1 MASVFVRANAAALND
16 SQTAFAGSV
25 AIDRGPIAD
34 LTANSDTIVVA
45 NYGDDSVTVVR
56 PDSAGAPAVV
66 PVEGEPF
73 AVALTDDRAFVV
85 TSDLDADA
93 VQVIDTRTNSV
104 VGHYPLAFSV
114 TAVAASP
121 DGKRA
126 YAARAG
132 HDHVDVA
139 VIDITADR
147 VGTVDIGAGAGST
160 IDALAADPSGRRLY
174 AAVTTSRGSRVV
186 VVDTETAKARKS
198 IAFGAPIR
206 DLAVAAD
213 GTVYALTSDLK
224 ARGVIEVVDPKTF
237 AITASIGAGTL
248 PIQMALS
255 ADGAR
260 AYVVDYDQVAVL
272 CTVTHEVV
280 ETITVGARPA
290 AAALNTEGDRLYV
303 ADVEGSVTAFRVAA
317 PAPMYSP
324 FDAVAFDAVRELAP
338 VGV

>member
-34 LTANSDTIVVA
+34 LTANADTIVVA
-45 NYGDDSVTVVR
+45 NYGDNSITVVR

-213 GTVYALTSDLK
+213 GTVYALTSDLQ

-237 AITASIGAGTL
+237 TVTASIGAGTL

-290 AAALNTEGDRLYV
+290 AAALNAQGDRLYV
-303 ADVEGSVTAFRVAA
+303 ADVEGNVTAFRVAA

>member
-25 AIDRGPIAD
+25 AINRGPIAD
-34 LTANSDTIVVA
+34 LAANTDSIVVA
-45 NYGDDSVTVVR
+45 NYGDDSVAVLR
-56 PDSAGAPAVV
+56 PDSAGAPALV
-66 PVEGEPF
+66 PVDGEPF

-85 TSDLDADA
+85 TSELEADT

-104 VGHYPLAFSV
+104 VGSYPLAFSV
-114 TAVAASP
+114 TAVVAGP

-147 VGTVDIGAGAGST
+147 VGTVDIGVGAGST
-160 IDALAADPSGRRLY
+160 IDALAVDPTGRRLY
-174 AAVTTSRGSRVV
+174 VAVTTSRGSRVV
-186 VVDTETAKARKS
+186 IVDTETAKARKS

-206 DLAVAAD
+206 DLAVAA
-213 GTVYALTSDLK
+213 GGNVYALTSDLQS
-224 ARGVIEVVDPKTF
+224 RGVIEVIDPKTF
-237 AITASIGAGTL
+237 AITASISAGTL

-280 ETITVGARPA
+280 ETMTVGARPVA
-290 AAALNTEGDRLYV
+290 ATLNASGDRLYV
-303 ADVEGSVTAFRVAA
+303 ADVAGSVTAFRVAA

>member
-34 LTANSDTIVVA
+34 LTANADTIVVA
-45 NYGDDSVTVVR
+45 NYGDNSVTVVR
-56 PDSAGAPAVV
+56 PDSAGEPAVV

-85 TSDLDADA
+85 TSDLEADA

-104 VGHYPLAFSV
+104 VGCYPLAFSV

-147 VGTVDIGAGAGST
+147 VGTVDIGAGAGTT

-174 AAVTTSRGSRVV
+174 VAVTTSRGSRVV

-213 GTVYALTSDLK
+213 GTVYALTSDLQ

-272 CTVTHEVV
+272 CTLTHEVV

-290 AAALNTEGDRLYV
+290 AAALNAEGDRLYV
-303 ADVEGSVTAFRVAA
+303 ADVEGNVTAFRVAA

>member
-25 AIDRGPIAD
+25 AVNRGPIAD
-34 LTANSDTIVVA
+34 LTANADSIVVA
-45 NYGDDSVTVVR
+45 NYGDDSVAVLR
-56 PDSAGAPAVV
+56 PDSVGAPAVV

-85 TSDLDADA
+85 TSDLEADT

-114 TAVAASP
+114 TAVAVAP

-132 HDHVDVA
+132 QDHVDVA

-160 IDALAADPSGRRLY
+160 IDALTVDPSGRRLY
-174 AAVTTSRGSRVV
+174 VAVTTSRGSRVV

-206 DLAVAAD
+206 DLAVSAD
-213 GTVYALTSDLK
+213 GTVYALTSDLQ
-224 ARGVIEVVDPKTF
+224 ARGVIEVIDPRTF

-272 CTVTHEVV
+272 CTITHEMV
-280 ETITVGARPA
+280 ETITVDARPV
-290 AAALNTEGDRLYV
+290 AAALNASGDRLYV
-303 ADVEGSVTAFRVAA
+303 ADVDGSVTAFRVAA

-338 VGV
+338 AGV

>member
-25 AIDRGPIAD
+25 AVNRGPIAD
-34 LTANSDTIVVA
+34 LTANTDSIVVA
-45 NYGDDSVTVVR
+45 NYGDDSVSVLR
-56 PDSAGAPAVV
+56 PDSAAAPAVV
-66 PVEGEPF
+66 PVDGEPF

-85 TSDLDADA
+85 TSTADADT
-93 VQVIDTRTNSV
+93 VQVIDTRTHTV
-104 VGHYPLAFSV
+104 VGTYPLAFSV
-114 TAVAASP
+114 TAVAAGP

-160 IDALAADPSGRRLY
+160 IDALTVDPSGRRLY
-174 AAVTTSRGSRVV
+174 VAVTTSRGSRVV
-186 VVDTETAKARKS
+186 VVDTETARARKS

-206 DLAVAAD
+206 DLAVSAD
-213 GTVYALTSDLK
+213 GHVYALTSDLQ
-224 ARGVIEVVDPKTF
+224 ARGVIEVIDPKTF

-260 AYVVDYDQVAVL
+260 AYVVDYDQVTVL

-280 ETITVGARPA
+280 ETLTVGARPI
-290 AAALNTEGDRLYV
+290 AAALNSAGDRLYV
-303 ADVEGSVTAFRVAA
+303 ADVDGNVTAFRVSA

-324 FDAVAFDAVRELAP
+324 FSSVAFDEVRELAP

>member
-34 LTANSDTIVVA
+34 LTANADTIVVA
-45 NYGDDSVTVVR
+45 NYGDNSVTVVR

-104 VGHYPLAFSV
+104 VGCYPLAFSV

-147 VGTVDIGAGAGST
+147 VGTVDIGAGAGTT

-174 AAVTTSRGSRVV
+174 VAVTTSRGSRVV

-213 GTVYALTSDLK
+213 GTVYALTSDLQ

-272 CTVTHEVV
+272 CTLTHEVV
-280 ETITVGARPA
+280 ETITVGTRPA
-290 AAALNTEGDRLYV
+290 AAALNAEGDRLYV
-303 ADVEGSVTAFRVAA
+303 ADVEGNVTAFRVAA

>member
-25 AIDRGPIAD
+25 SINRGPIAD
-34 LTANSDTIVVA
+34 LTANADSIVVA
-45 NYGDDSVTVVR
+45 NYGDDSVSVIR

-85 TSDLDADA
+85 TGSAEADA

-104 VGHYPLAFSV
+104 VSNYPLAFAV
-114 TAVAASP
+114 TAVAAGP

-147 VGTVDIGAGAGST
+147 VGTVEIGAGAGST
-160 IDALAADPSGRRLY
+160 IDALTVDPSGRRLY
-174 AAVTTSRGSRVV
+174 VAVTTSRGSRVV
-186 VVDTETAKARKS
+186 VVDTETATARKS

-206 DLAVAAD
+206 DLAVSAD
-213 GTVYALTSDLK
+213 GTVYALTSDLQS
-224 ARGVIEVVDPKTF
+224 RGVIEVIDPKTF
-237 AITASIGAGTL
+237 AITASIDAGTL

-280 ETITVGARPA
+280 ETVTVGARPV
-290 AAALNTEGDRLYV
+290 AAALNTSGDRLYV
-303 ADVEGSVTAFRVAA
+303 ADVDGSVTAFRVAA

-324 FDAVAFDAVRELAP
+324 FDASAFAEVRELAP

>member
-34 LTANSDTIVVA
+34 LTANADTIVVA
-45 NYGDDSVTVVR
+45 NYGDNSVTVAR

-104 VGHYPLAFSV
+104 VGCYPLAFSV

-147 VGTVDIGAGAGST
+147 VGTVDIGAGAGTT

-174 AAVTTSRGSRVV
+174 VAVTTSRGSRVV

-213 GTVYALTSDLK
+213 GTVYALTSDLQ

-272 CTVTHEVV
+272 CTLTHEVV
-280 ETITVGARPA
+280 ETITVGTRPA
-290 AAALNTEGDRLYV
+290 AAALNAEGDRLYV
-303 ADVEGSVTAFRVAA
+303 ADVEGNVTAFRVAA